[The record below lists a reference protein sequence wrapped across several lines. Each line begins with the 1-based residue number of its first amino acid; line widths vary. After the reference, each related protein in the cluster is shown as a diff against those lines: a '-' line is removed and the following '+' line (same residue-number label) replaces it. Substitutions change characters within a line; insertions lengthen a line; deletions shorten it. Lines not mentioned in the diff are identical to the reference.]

1 MTDISK
7 SYNIY
12 YNVFQYNPSTTQS
25 VPINYDVSF
34 AFPLLQKSSDFKISI
49 VKAKFDL
56 TGHNFPVTNP
66 LDKLLI
72 NSNSIG
78 VIGSLYEGGGN
89 LLTNNTILD
98 VDADQTSQSQIL
110 YFVPYYP
117 QQLTLNS
124 DQPLQRL
131 SIQVQY
137 QLEDGTQAPLL
148 LAPQKNFSCRLLFS
162 RLF

>member
-1 MTDISK
+1 
-7 SYNIY
+7 
-12 YNVFQYNPSTTQS
+12 